1 MKSEHKIYQPSKLTA
16 LTLSIV
22 MVLTLLVSAIP
33 QSAAMAVTCKFKHTV
48 LVGETLIYI
57 GDLYTVDWL
66 KIAKANNLN
75 PPYTVT
81 AGQVLCIPEGEK
93 PANTTTTTTTTKG
106 KGPSVQIVPGL
117 NRILVT
123 VENFA
128 KKTTYF
134 IRVTPTGNKGSYR
147 LGQFTTNKEGDATNW
162 FRVPNFVWRTPTMT
176 LCLKNA
182 WTDAVS
188 CVKYDDVYVPAV
200 NIRPSCGPKQPR

>member
-1 MKSEHKIYQPSKLTA
+1 MEYEQRRRQPSKLIV
-16 LTLSIV
+16 LTLSI
-22 MVLTLLVSAIP
+22 MIVLTLLVSAIP
-33 QSAAMAVTCKFKHTV
+33 QSAAMAVTCKFKHKV
-48 LVGETLIYI
+48 LQGETLIYI

-75 PPYTVT
+75 PPYTVI

-93 PANTTTTTTTTKG
+93 PANTTTTTTTKG

-117 NRILVT
+117 NRVLVS

-134 IRVTPTGNKGSYR
+134 IRITPSNNKVTYH

-162 FRVPNFVWRTPTMT
+162 FRVPNYANRTPTMT

-188 CVKYDDVYVPAV
+188 CVKYDDIYVPWAF
-200 NIRPSCGPKQPR
+200 IRTSCGPKQPR